1 MTLPD
6 LPPPILIE
14 DEAGMD
20 RLLSDLEGETEI
32 AVDTE
37 ADSFFVHR
45 EKVCLVQITLGET
58 DYLVD
63 PLSAGVDL
71 KRLGPLFADPER
83 TKIFHDSE
91 YDVLILQREY
101 ALEFKGLFDTR
112 VAAATLGSSAPGLA
126 SVLHEHFGVELD
138 KSQQRSNWGK
148 RPLTPEQVAYA
159 RFDTRFLIPLMHIQR
174 EALKAAGRLMILES
188 ECYRLEA
195 MEAAPLVFNPDE
207 WVRIKGSRGL
217 KPRERAVLRELFI
230 LRDELAAKVNDPLF
244 RVMNNAALLALS
256 QRLPT
261 DSRQLTS
268 VQGFSSRMER
278 RMGKQVLEAIERG
291 LAAEP
296 IQHAPSMPKKD
307 GTENLSEVELE
318 LYDRLRRMRKKEADR
333 LGVESSYLF
342 HRLLLSRLAV
352 ERPAD
357 SEALGAVEGFWD
369 WQAEMFGTQILE
381 LIARFEDDV
390 KGGNLPK
397 RKGWRR

>member
-20 RLLSDLEGETEI
+20 RLLSDIEGETEI

>member
-63 PLSAGVDL
+63 PLSPGVDL
-71 KRLGPLFADPER
+71 KRLGPMFADPER

-91 YDVLILQREY
+91 YDVLIMQREFG
-101 ALEFKGLFDTR
+101 LTFKGLFDTR
-112 VAAATLGSSAPGLA
+112 VAAATLGSTAPGLA
-126 SVLHEHFGVELD
+126 SVMQEHFGVELD
-138 KSQQRSNWGK
+138 KTQQRSNWGR
-148 RPLTPEQVAYA
+148 RPLSPEQIAYA
-159 RFDTRFLIPLMHIQR
+159 RFDTRFLIPLMHRQR
-174 EALKAAGRLMILES
+174 EALKAEGRLMILES
-188 ECYRLEA
+188 ECRRLEA
-195 MEAAPLVFNPDE
+195 MEAAPIVFNPDE

-230 LRDELAAKVNDPLF
+230 LRDELAAKVDEPLF
-244 RVMNNAALLALS
+244 RVMNNAALLALAE
-256 QRLPT
+256 RLPT
-261 DSRQLTS
+261 TSKQLTS

-296 IQHAPSMPKKD
+296 IQKAPSMPKKD
-307 GTENLSEVELE
+307 GTEKLSEVELE

-333 LGVESSYLF
+333 LGVESSYLL

-357 SEALGAVEGFWD
+357 GDALGAVEGFWD
-369 WQAEMFGTQILE
+369 WQAEMFGTRILE
-381 LIARFEDDV
+381 LIARFEGDV
-390 KGGNLPK
+390 KDGNLPK

>member
-1 MTLPD
+1 
-6 LPPPILIE
+6 
-14 DEAGMD
+14 MD

-91 YDVLILQREY
+91 YDILILQREY
-101 ALEFKGLFDTR
+101 ALDFKGLFDTR

-188 ECYRLEA
+188 ECHRLEA

-307 GTENLSEVELE
+307 GTESLSEVELE

>member
-1 MTLPD
+1 
-6 LPPPILIE
+6 
-14 DEAGMD
+14 MD

-101 ALEFKGLFDTR
+101 GLDFKGLFDTR

-188 ECYRLEA
+188 ECHRLEV

-261 DSRQLTS
+261 NSRQLTS

>member
-1 MTLPD
+1 
-6 LPPPILIE
+6 
-14 DEAGMD
+14 MD

>member
-1 MTLPD
+1 
-6 LPPPILIE
+6 
-14 DEAGMD
+14 
-20 RLLSDLEGETEI
+20 
-32 AVDTE
+32 
-37 ADSFFVHR
+37 
-45 EKVCLVQITLGET
+45 
-58 DYLVD
+58 
-63 PLSAGVDL
+63 
-71 KRLGPLFADPER
+71 
-83 TKIFHDSE
+83 
-91 YDVLILQREY
+91 
-101 ALEFKGLFDTR
+101 
-112 VAAATLGSSAPGLA
+112 
-126 SVLHEHFGVELD
+126 
-138 KSQQRSNWGK
+138 
-148 RPLTPEQVAYA
+148 
-159 RFDTRFLIPLMHIQR
+159 
-174 EALKAAGRLMILES
+174 
-188 ECYRLEA
+188 

-342 HRLLLSRLAV
+342 HRLLLSRLP
-352 ERPAD
+352 RC
-357 SEALGAVEGFWD
+357 SG
-369 WQAEMFGTQILE
+369 
-381 LIARFEDDV
+381 
-390 KGGNLPK
+390 
-397 RKGWRR
+397 RRSSS

>member
-63 PLSAGVDL
+63 PLSPGVDL

-91 YDVLILQREY
+91 YDVLILQREFG
-101 ALEFKGLFDTR
+101 LTFKGLFDTR
-112 VAAATLGSSAPGLA
+112 VAAATLGSTAPGLA
-126 SVLHEHFGVELD
+126 SVMLEHFDVELD
-138 KSQQRSNWGK
+138 KSQQRSNWGR
-148 RPLTPEQVAYA
+148 RPLSPEQVAYA
-159 RFDTRFLIPLMHIQR
+159 RFDTRFLIPLMHRQR
-174 EALKAAGRLMILES
+174 EALQAEGRLMILES
-188 ECYRLEA
+188 ECRRLEA
-195 MEAAPLVFNPDE
+195 MEAAPIVFNPDE
-207 WVRIKGSRGL
+207 WVRIKGARGL
-217 KPRERAVLRELFI
+217 KPRERAVMRELFI
-230 LRDELAAKVNDPLF
+230 LRDELAAKVDEPLF
-244 RVMNNAALLALS
+244 RIMNNAALLALA

-261 DSRQLTS
+261 TSKQLTS
-268 VQGFSSRMER
+268 VQGFSPRMER
-278 RMGKQVLEAIERG
+278 RMGKQVLDAIESG
-291 LAAEP
+291 LSAEP
-296 IQHAPSMPKKD
+296 IQHAPRIPKKD
-307 GTENLSEVELE
+307 GTEDLSEVELE
-318 LYDRLRRMRKKEADR
+318 LYDRLRRLRKKEADR
-333 LGVESSYLF
+333 LGVESSYLL

-357 SEALGAVEGFWD
+357 EAALGAVEGFWD
-369 WQAEMFGTQILE
+369 WQAEMFGTRILE
-381 LIARFEDDV
+381 VIAGFEQDV
-390 KGGNLPK
+390 KEGNLSK
-397 RKGWRR
+397 RRNWRR